1 MAFFGYFLSPRK
13 ESNPPEAKKGKGD
26 EKPSGGVEPR
36 PYALSTEGVY
46 VTRSGRC
53 GHRPLRKRR
62 KYVRY
67 LARADSTVRPYNRL
81 PSVRPSTKHPHHS
94 TTSPPAAQPPLPRQ
108 LYVKNSLPN
117 IFHYPPPVCKTR
129 ANIRKICANSPWQEL
144 QTAAPKWYTILVKL
158 YGLSPACAASISL
171 SEDVRII

>member
-1 MAFFGYFLSPRK
+1 MALLVTFVAIDK
-13 ESNPPEAKKGKGD
+13 SNPPEAKKGKGD
-26 EKPSGGVEPR
+26 EKPSGGVEPL

-62 KYVRY
+62 KHVRY
-67 LARADSTVRPYNRL
+67 LARADRAVRPYNRL

-108 LYVKNSLPN
+108 LYVK
-117 IFHYPPPVCKTR
+117 
-129 ANIRKICANSPWQEL
+129 KI
-144 QTAAPKWYTILVKL
+144 
-158 YGLSPACAASISL
+158 LSPISSTIRL
-171 SEDVRII
+171 LRAKLAQIYAKYARIAPGRNCKPPLRNGILY